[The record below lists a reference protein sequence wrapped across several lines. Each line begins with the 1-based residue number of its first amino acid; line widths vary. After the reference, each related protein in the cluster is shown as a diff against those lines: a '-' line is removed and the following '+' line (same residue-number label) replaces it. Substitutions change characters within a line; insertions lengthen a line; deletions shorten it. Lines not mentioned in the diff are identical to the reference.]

1 MKIYVLGSN
10 SFVKEMCKCEQELR
24 RLGYNGWIHENYKA
38 YVSGKLDE
46 EYKRTL
52 GSESMKV
59 KKENDYIR
67 QHYKHILMS
76 NAILIVNLEK
86 KGIKNY
92 IGGNVLM
99 EMGQAYVNNKKIFF
113 LNEVPTGLPYMDEIE
128 AMDPICL
135 HGDLNNLEKYITKT
149 KLKPRTNKK

>member
-10 SFVKEMCKCEQELR
+10 SFIKEMCECEQELR
-24 RLGYNGWIHENYKA
+24 KLGFDGWIHENYKK
-38 YVSGKLDE
+38 YISGELGDE
-46 EYKRTL
+46 YARTI
-52 GSESMKV
+52 GSESLAV

-76 NAILIVNLEK
+76 DAVLIVNLEK

-99 EMGQAYVNNKKIFF
+99 EMSQAYVNDKKIFF
-113 LNEVPTGLPYMDEIE
+113 LNDMPTGLSYMDEIH
-128 AMDPICL
+128 AMSPICL
-135 HGDLNNLEKYITKT
+135 YGDLNNLKKYIPKVD
-149 KLKPRTNKK
+149 KKK